1 MHTRAIVLVASLAT
15 ACFNRRTR
23 RDVDVDATVPDRPR
37 ALVPAA
43 EDVVERPPERP
54 HDAWWATE
62 LVSAA
67 VSNAL
72 AVPGGGDPI
81 AVVADVSDDQSRAVM
96 RVVRWSPRGV
106 AEVARKDTS
115 GTVPGGAISLARRPG
130 GYVAVWFTG
139 DADGGVSARAVE
151 LDATTFC
158 SDERAATEAE
168 AQAADWARVA
178 NLPRRRE
185 GAQEMAAP
193 VRDKADVVQVE
204 VRRSR
209 PTPSLVLGPLVVT
222 QGHDLTGFEPAIGL
236 AAVGGARWWV
246 GASRGHCA
254 ETRVEVFLVDGEAV
268 ATRGRYLFGTET
280 GVRWIRLDATAD
292 EAVVT
297 WYQSLIPLR
306 IDCIRGV
313 GGATLED
320 HGVRVTRVKAV
331 GPAPRE
337 LPGVGLGDGGGD

>member
-1 MHTRAIVLVASLAT
+1 METRAIALVAALAM
-15 ACFNRRTR
+15 ACINRRAR
-23 RDVDVDATVPDRPR
+23 RGVEADATVPDRPR
-37 ALVPAA
+37 AVVRAA
-43 EDVVERPPERP
+43 EDAVELPPERP
-54 HDAWWATE
+54 HDAWWSTD

-72 AVPGGGDPI
+72 AVPGGGAPI
-81 AVVADVSDDQSRAVM
+81 AVVADVSEDHAQAVM
-96 RVVRWSPRGV
+96 RIVRWSPRGV

-115 GTVPGGAISLARRPG
+115 GTLPGGAISLARRPG
-130 GYVAVWFTG
+130 GYVAVWFAS
-139 DADGGVSARAVE
+139 DEDGGVRARAID

-168 AQAADWARVA
+168 ARAADWARVA

-193 VRDKADVVQVE
+193 VRDKDDTAQVE

-236 AAVGGARWWV
+236 AALGGARWWV
-246 GASRGHCA
+246 AASRGHCA

-280 GVRWIRLDATAD
+280 GVRWIRIDATAD

-306 IDCIRGV
+306 IDCIRGP

-337 LPGVGLGDGGGD
+337 LPDAGVGDGGGD

>member
-1 MHTRAIVLVASLAT
+1 METRAIVLAA
-15 ACFNRRTR
+15 ACAMACTSRRTR
-23 RDVDVDATVPDRPR
+23 RDAGTAAPDRPLVVVR
-37 ALVPAA
+37 AP
-43 EDVVERPPERP
+43 EDVVELPPARP
-54 HDAWWATE
+54 HDAWWSTD

-72 AVPGGGDPI
+72 AVAAGGAPI
-81 AVVADVSDDQSRAVM
+81 AVVADVSEDQSRAVM

-106 AEVARKDTS
+106 AELARKDTT
-115 GTVPGGAISLARRPG
+115 GTLPGGAISLARRTG

-139 DADGGVSARAVE
+139 DADGGVSARAIE
-151 LDATTFC
+151 LDDTAFC

-185 GAQEMAAP
+185 GAQEMAPP
-193 VRDKADVVQVE
+193 VREGDVTAQVE

-222 QGHDLTGFEPAIGL
+222 QGHDLTSFEPAIGL
-236 AAVGGARWWV
+236 AVVDEAHRWV
-246 GASRGHCA
+246 AASRGHCA

-280 GVRWIRLDATAD
+280 GVRWIRVDATAD

-306 IDCIRGV
+306 IDCIRGP

-337 LPGVGLGDGGGD
+337 LPDAGGADAAGD